1 MSVYNDNDES
11 DYLDERSTDGSD
23 NGSDLED
30 FIADDNSDEEE
41 ETTLDEPK
49 GIDDEVAEL
58 KQDNVELVESAT
70 IVNGVRRST
79 RKRKATTTY
88 EEEILMQDK
97 EFQKFQKMMHK
108 GMEDMGDS
116 TDDDEEF
123 DDDDDEDFQQSSKSD
138 SDSNSEEEDDE
149 EAPVLPKKKVTFAE
163 NNTTVTV
170 ETNATK

>member
-30 FIADDNSDEEE
+30 FIVEENSDEEE
-41 ETTLDEPK
+41 EATLDEPK

-58 KQDNVELVESAT
+58 QRDNVELVESAT
-70 IVNGVRRST
+70 IVNGIRRST

-97 EFQKFQKMMHK
+97 EFQKLQKMMHK

-138 SDSNSEEEDDE
+138 SDSDSNSEEEE
-149 EAPVLPKKKVTFAE
+149 EAPVLPKKVTFAD